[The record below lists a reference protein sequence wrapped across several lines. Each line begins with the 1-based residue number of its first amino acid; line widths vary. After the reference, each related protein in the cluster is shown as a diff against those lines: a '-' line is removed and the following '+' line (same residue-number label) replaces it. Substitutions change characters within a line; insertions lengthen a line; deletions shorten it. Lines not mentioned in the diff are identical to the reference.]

1 VDHTSSGEGAR
12 GSARPGA
19 AAVQAAH
26 EANVLGA
33 LSLAVSG
40 RIQQEAERS
49 AAIGASAPAA
59 LVALDGYLTGQP
71 IDALRRVLGLTHS
84 GTVRL
89 VDRLAAAGLV
99 ERRTGTADGRAV
111 PLGLT
116 PAGRRAARR
125 VLAARE
131 AALEEVLSALGAEE
145 RATLAALQDR
155 LLAGMV
161 QSGEDSRRICRL
173 CDPVGCGHPDGRCP
187 VTQAADAAEARALT

>member
-1 VDHTSSGEGAR
+1 MAHTSTA
-12 GSARPGA
+12 P
-19 AAVQAAH
+19 AVQAAH

-33 LSLAVSG
+33 LSLAVCS
-40 RIQQEAERS
+40 RVQREAERS
-49 AAIGASAPAA
+49 AALGASAPAA

-99 ERRTGTADGRAV
+99 ERRTGSTDGRAV

-116 PAGRRAARR
+116 PAGRRTARR

-131 AALEEVLSALGAEE
+131 AALEEVLSALSADE

-155 LLAGMV
+155 LLGGMV
-161 QSGEDSRRICRL
+161 ESREDSRRICRL
-173 CDPVGCGHPDGRCP
+173 CDPVGCGHPEGHCP
-187 VTQAADAAEARALT
+187 VTQAADAAEAGALA